1 MNRFPILA
9 VVWTAL
15 LVAGFAVVVTLGAPV
30 ASTADELEAALH
42 PAAPVTQEV
51 AEASAATI
59 VRLQYPTF
67 ANTAPETSKPTDF
80 GVEHWVIEYSDTSGP
95 TPRGLRV
102 SIVVGTGHVEVTTF
116 P

>member
-1 MNRFPILA
+1 VNRFPILA
-9 VVWTAL
+9 IAWAAL
-15 LVAGFAVVVTLGAPV
+15 LVAGFAVVFTLGAPV
-30 ASTADELEAALH
+30 ASTADELASALN
-42 PAAPVTQEV
+42 PPVPVTQAT

-67 ANTAPETSKPTDF
+67 REITPVVSKATDF
-80 GVEHWVIEYSDTSGP
+80 GVEHWLIEYADTTGP

-102 SIVVGTGHVEVTTF
+102 SVVVDTGRVEVTTF